1 MSVTCNTG
9 YTRDQSEATDITIN
23 NFLGSNS
30 FTVASTGAFGLKW
43 NKINRDDASDCCFST
58 TTETNNPYKSKYKN
72 KVSDQRCTAAVT
84 LYSTTD
90 GVDDNLARNIDYLKS
105 IREGREFKVQSGF
118 RVWEDKSEKDTDAS
132 GDAAEFTIKFTDF
145 GIDDTF
151 LIDPS
156 PQVSVTTASG
166 ALHLCTGIG
175 LAALGLIIETF

>member
-1 MSVTCNTG
+1 M
-9 YTRDQSEATDITIN
+9 
-23 NFLGSNS
+23 
-30 FTVASTGAFGLKW
+30 
-43 NKINRDDASDCCFST
+43 
-58 TTETNNPYKSKYKN
+58 
-72 KVSDQRCTAAVT
+72 
-84 LYSTTD
+84 
-90 GVDDNLARNIDYLKS
+90 KS

-175 LAALGLIIETF
+175 LAAFGLIIEIF